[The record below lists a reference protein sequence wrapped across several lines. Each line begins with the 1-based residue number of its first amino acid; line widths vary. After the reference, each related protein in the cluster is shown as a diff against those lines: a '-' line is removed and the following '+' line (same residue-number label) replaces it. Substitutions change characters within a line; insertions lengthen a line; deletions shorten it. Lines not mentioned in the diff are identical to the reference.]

1 MLDSFP
7 VDIQPMLARGMQWL
21 QDPMVWWEV
30 AVIVVAAVAA
40 FGVRRVLSAS
50 LAARTERNAD
60 YVMRHLALKTLQR
73 IVFPLSML
81 LAVLAGRAL
90 LVHRDNTVGLL
101 DLAVP
106 LLVSLATIRTVVYFL
121 RKTFRPSPM
130 VKAWENLISTAIWI
144 VVALHLLGWLPAV
157 LDGLDG
163 MAIQMGEKRISVL
176 AVGKLIL
183 AVAVLW
189 MLALWLA
196 RLIENR
202 ISRAEYVNASMQVA
216 LVKLSKFLL
225 LLLAF
230 LLALDAVGIDLTALA
245 VFGGALG
252 VGLGFGLQRIAS
264 NFISGFI
271 VLFDRSIRPGDVITI
286 GDKFG
291 WVQELRAR
299 YVVVRDRDGVDRLIP
314 NETLITNE
322 VINWSFGDRNVRL
335 KIPVSI
341 SYDNDPEVALALL
354 REAAM
359 ANPRVLGSPEPATR
373 LMSFGD
379 NGIELE
385 LRVWIQD
392 PEAGIA
398 NVRSDINV
406 AIWRAFRDAGIVI
419 PYPQRDLHIRSGL
432 APLLGREDGDDVPD
446 RPEAGV
452 VSPGG
457 GDAADDRAPAST
469 DHPQS
474 TR

>member
-1 MLDSFP
+1 MP
-7 VDIQPMLARGMQWL
+7 
-21 QDPMVWWEV
+21 
-30 AVIVVAAVAA
+30 
-40 FGVRRVLSAS
+40 
-50 LAARTERNAD
+50 
-60 YVMRHLALKTLQR
+60 
-73 IVFPLSML
+73 
-81 LAVLAGRAL
+81 
-90 LVHRDNTVGLL
+90 VGLL

-106 LLVSLATIRTVVYFL
+106 LLISLATIRTVVYFL
-121 RKTFRPSPM
+121 RKTFRPGPV
-130 VKAWENLISTAIWI
+130 VKAWENLIATSVWI
-144 VVALHLLGWLPAV
+144 VVALHLLGWLSAV

-163 MAIQMGEKRISVL
+163 MAMQVGEKRISVL
-176 AVGKLIL
+176 AVGKLVL

-189 MLALWLA
+189 MLALWIA

-202 ISRAEYVNASMQVA
+202 ISQAAYVNPGMQVA

-225 LLLAF
+225 LVLAF
-230 LLALDAVGIDLTALA
+230 LLALDAVGIDLTALT

-341 SYDNDPEVALALL
+341 SYDNDPEQALALL
-354 REAAM
+354 REAART
-359 ANPRVLGSPEPATR
+359 NPRVLAEPEPATR
-373 LMSFGD
+373 LMAFGD
-379 NGIELE
+379 SGIELE

-392 PEAGIA
+392 PESGLAS
-398 NVRSDINV
+398 VRSDINL
-406 AIWRAFRDAGIVI
+406 AIWRAFKAAGIVI

-432 APLLGREDGDDVPD
+432 ETLK
-446 RPEAGV
+446 
-452 VSPGG
+452 S
-457 GDAADDRAPAST
+457 
-469 DHPQS
+469 
-474 TR
+474 

>member
-1 MLDSFP
+1 MALTLP
-7 VDIQPMLARGMQWL
+7 AEIQTLLSSGQALMF
-21 QDPMVWWEV
+21 DPLVWWEIG
-30 AVIVVAAVAA
+30 VIVVAAAA
-40 FGVRRVLSAS
+40 ALLVHRLLNQGLV
-50 LAARTERNAD
+50 ARTEQNAEFAL
-60 YVMRHLALKTLQR
+60 RHLALKTLQR
-73 IVFPLSML
+73 VLFPISML
-81 LAVLAGRAL
+81 VGVVAGRAL
-90 LVHRDNTVGLL
+90 LAHQDMSVGLL
-101 DLAVP
+101 NLAVP

-130 VKAWENLISTAIWI
+130 VKAWESIISTSVWI

-157 LDGLDG
+157 LEGLDG
-163 MAIQMGEKRISVL
+163 MAIQIGEKRISVL
-176 AVGKLIL
+176 AVGKLVL

-189 MLALWLA
+189 MLAMWVA

-202 ISRAEYVNASMQVA
+202 ISQAEYVNASMQVA

-225 LLLAF
+225 LVLAF
-230 LLALDAVGIDLTALA
+230 LLALDAVGIDLTALT

-286 GDKFG
+286 GEKFG

-322 VINWSFGDRNVRL
+322 VINWSFSDRNVRL

-341 SYDNDPEVALALL
+341 SYDNDPEQALGLL

-359 ANPRVLGSPEPATR
+359 ANPRVLADPEPATR
-373 LMSFGD
+373 LMAFGD

-392 PEAGIA
+392 PESGMA
-398 NVRSDINV
+398 NVRSDINL
-406 AIWRAFRDAGIVI
+406 AIWRAFKGAGIVI

-432 APLLGREDGDDVPD
+432 EALAPVQ
-446 RPEAGV
+446 
-452 VSPGG
+452 
-457 GDAADDRAPAST
+457 ADT
-469 DHPQS
+469 DTP
-474 TR
+474 